1 MLGLSLARRKAFF
14 ASVFVF
20 TPGSFELT
28 KIYFAEITTMQCIH
42 RTQKGCFSFQSE
54 INHFPT

>member
-14 ASVFVF
+14 VSVFVF

-28 KIYFAEITTMQCIH
+28 TIYRDYYDAVYPQN
-42 RTQKGCFSFQSE
+42 SE
-54 INHFPT
+54 RMLLISV